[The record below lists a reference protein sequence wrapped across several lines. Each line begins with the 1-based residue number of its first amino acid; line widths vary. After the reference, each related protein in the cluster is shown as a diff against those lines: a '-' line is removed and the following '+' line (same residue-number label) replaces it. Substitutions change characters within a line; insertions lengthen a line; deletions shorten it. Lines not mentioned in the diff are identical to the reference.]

1 MKYSIIIPHYNR
13 PDLIIKTIES
23 FKDLKDKEILII
35 DDVSTEENLE
45 KLRSAITEMPDQN
58 IILYESEG
66 GVKYYL
72 SGARN
77 KGLDLAKGEWIYF
90 IDDDDEVTPKFVKW
104 LNKNKQNKKYDFY
117 RFPNIERLD
126 GKNKM
131 YIYKWWHK
139 KYSPQISTYL
149 FDSNFFN
156 ETKIRFNTKVPYGE
170 DIFFQMEIFE
180 IKKIKSKYK
189 HLPAFYYNRFSNI
202 ETMMKSKKHDPKN
215 HLIWIDE
222 ALKTNYKAKKSD
234 SLTFF
239 GIYFQN
245 MYKQGNYENKKDA
258 LKIFKEYYDKI
269 NPTFKDW
276 WKVNLPWKFA
286 IKSFKKEVKRI
297 EREK

>member
-1 MKYSIIIPHYNR
+1 MS
-13 PDLIIKTIES
+13 
-23 FKDLKDKEILII
+23 LK
-35 DDVSTEENLE
+35 
-45 KLRSAITEMPDQN
+45 
-58 IILYESEG
+58 G

-90 IDDDDEVTPKFVKW
+90 IDDDDEATPKFIKW
-104 LNKNKQNKKYDFY
+104 LNKNRQNKKYDFY

-149 FDSNFFN
+149 FNSNFFK
-156 ETKIRFNTKVPYGE
+156 ETRIKFNTKVPYGE

-189 HLPAFYYNRFSNI
+189 HLCAFYYNRFSNI
-202 ETMMKSKKHDPKN
+202 ETMMKSKKHDPRN

-222 ALKTNYKAKKSD
+222 ALKTNYKAKKAD

-239 GIYFQN
+239 SIYFQN
-245 MYKQGNYENKKDA
+245 MYKQGNYENKELA

-269 NPTFKDW
+269 NPSFKDW
-276 WKVNLPWKFA
+276 WKVNLPWKIA
-286 IKSFKKEVKRI
+286 LSHFKKEIKRSNL
-297 EREK
+297 K